1 MPHRATRMLSGR
13 RCLTRWWRGGLCGA
27 MGGGKKCIMP
37 QSPWNLMHEKGQGVM
52 MEPTFL
58 TVGKRCINVSN
69 IGWTEAGGDPDKRW
83 IDLIFSNHQKLRL
96 ENQGYPRKAGH
107 PTLSTTARHDL
118 IALPRSRQVFDLRY
132 HRFNGSSPPIQSV
145 SSQLSGCIH

>member
-1 MPHRATRMLSGR
+1 
-13 RCLTRWWRGGLCGA
+13 
-27 MGGGKKCIMP
+27 MP
-37 QSPWNLMHEKGQGVM
+37 QSPWNLMQEKGQAAM

-96 ENQGYPRKAGH
+96 ENQDAEKFMHFLEGH
-107 PTLSTTARHDL
+107 STKL
-118 IALPRSRQVFDLRY
+118 V
-132 HRFNGSSPPIQSV
+132 
-145 SSQLSGCIH
+145 